1 VYVDT
6 GIRKSSDIVKAL
18 AMGAKAVLL
27 GRPVLFGLACGG
39 ADGLTDMLNAM
50 KDNLSDDLRA
60 LGVRSVSEVTR
71 DVIYWKDHERLFQG
85 RHTSM
90 NSSL

>member
-39 ADGLTDMLNAM
+39 ADSLTDMFRAM
-50 KDNLSDDLRA
+50 KDNLSDDMRA
-60 LGVRSVSEVTR
+60 LGVPAVDQLGR
-71 DVIYWKDHERLFQG
+71 DVIYWKDHARIFEG
-85 RHTSM
+85 RDGKM
-90 NSSL
+90 L